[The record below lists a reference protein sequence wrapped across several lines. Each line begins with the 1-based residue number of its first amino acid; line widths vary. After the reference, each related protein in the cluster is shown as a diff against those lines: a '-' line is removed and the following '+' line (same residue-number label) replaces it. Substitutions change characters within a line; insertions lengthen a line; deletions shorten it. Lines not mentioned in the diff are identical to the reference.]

1 MVIGEVGRRSVYVR
15 GYVEVVHKR
24 VEGFATILLQQVV
37 VNHVKDRMLMKGV
50 AICPLVLVKLHV
62 RYRQT

>member
-1 MVIGEVGRRSVYVR
+1 MVIGADGRHSVHVR
-15 GYVEVVHKR
+15 GYVEVEHKP
-24 VEGFATILLQQVV
+24 VEGFATTLLQQVV